1 MKLFPNFTRHRL
13 ITHTNDGDDDYND
26 IDDNEN
32 NR

>member
-1 MKLFPNFTRHRL
+1 MKLCLNFTRHHL